1 MILLNMLL
9 YTITTIL
16 NLFYVFRPQGMSG
29 HLPSSEIN
37 SKGATNSLKMSIDTS
52 KEKEDASP
60 HDTSNF
66 GHMDVDSS
74 SDFDTKK
81 WPRETEKCISHCTCR
96 VMPYSW
102 NVIDLEH

>member
-37 SKGATNSLKMSIDTS
+37 SKGAKNSSKMSIDTS
-52 KEKEDASP
+52 KEKEDTSP

-66 GHMDVDSS
+66 GHMDEDSS

-81 WPRETEKCISHCTCR
+81 GPR
-96 VMPYSW
+96 
-102 NVIDLEH
+102 